1 MTSAPKQSKID
12 RFARLIA
19 TGSTQSDAYR
29 RVYPRSLDW
38 QPESVWAAAS
48 RLANS
53 DKVRSR
59 VEQLRK
65 AITRDHEEGVAE
77 YERMLLAGIDQ
88 AMQAGNLNAMGGM
101 LRQLGQLRGALGN
114 ESTTVN
120 ISTDAQLLSQIKQI
134 NPGLAAA
141 LEKEMPKDGFDKP
154 KQVH

>member
-1 MTSAPKQSKID
+1 M
-12 RFARLIA
+12 
-19 TGSTQSDAYR
+19 
-29 RVYPRSLDW
+29 
-38 QPESVWAAAS
+38 
-48 RLANS
+48 
-53 DKVRSR
+53 
-59 VEQLRK
+59 
-65 AITRDHEEGVAE
+65 AE

-101 LRQLGQLRGALGN
+101 LRQLGQLRGALGS

-120 ISTDAQLLSQIKQI
+120 ITTDAQVLNQIKQI